1 MYVTSRPGGTWE
13 LRESVSTPKGPR
25 SRTLASFRTLTSET
39 VEQAR
44 ARATKPLSPED
55 VRHAARRAGA
65 PVELAPADRA
75 AGDLLREL
83 ANGREPHPILRQL
96 LIDALQA
103 APPTRLGEPAGSRR
117 EAPKALGAHERQGPE
132 SLDNARASA
141 AWLTASPAERGDAL
155 YDLLLLADQ
164 FPPTRSR
171 AEHDGF
177 PRLGRAA

>member
-1 MYVTSRPGGTWE
+1 MPTMAYVTARPGATWE
-13 LRESVSTPKGPR
+13 LRESISTPKGPR
-25 SRTLASFRTLTSET
+25 SRTLASFRTLTDET
-39 VEQAR
+39 VAQAC
-44 ARATKPLSPED
+44 ARATKPLSPDD
-55 VRHAARRAGA
+55 VRRAARRAGA
-65 PVELAPADRA
+65 PVDLATADRA

-83 ANGREPHPILRQL
+83 ADGRAPHPILRRL

-103 APPTRLGEPAGSRR
+103 GPPARLGGPPPTVGQEQA
-117 EAPKALGAHERQGPE
+117 PE

-164 FPPTRSR
+164 FPRTRDA

-177 PRLGRAA
+177 PHLGRAA